1 MKDYDIANIAKDYR
15 NQSVDA
21 CREMMIMWLQTVP
34 SPTWGKLDDAI
45 SSLMNTLTTKP
56 YGMLYIAT
64 YIQYNY
70 TVVYISLRTL
80 LPVCMKFIQLK
91 VRIKWQV

>member
-64 YIQYNY
+64 CIQCNY
-70 TVVYISLRTL
+70 TLVFGLVS
-80 LPVCMKFIQLK
+80 
-91 VRIKWQV
+91 